1 MEDTE
6 NDIQDRLIA
15 ELYDIDDNVNK
26 MKKLAKETY
35 ANSETIIYVDENGND
50 ASVIVYD
57 HRNMI
62 WKSSDTFDAI
72 AEKEYGDASYG
83 ALLAYYNGIK
93 KEFEIEAGTKIKL
106 PIFTKDKN
114 ILENKV
120 YYPPMQKELYGRDI
134 AIDDEG
140 NIKTFGGDFGV
151 ISDKLN
157 LAQGLINR
165 LTTAFTRRIRLT
177 SYGIRAG
184 IGEPAV
190 VKSYVLSSVEQTVL
204 ADPRVAEV
212 TEINLE
218 GNGDKM
224 TVSVLYIDR
233 NNITGKASGDF

>member
-1 MEDTE
+1 MEENE
-6 NDIQDRLIA
+6 NDIQDKLVA
-15 ELYDIDDNVNK
+15 EVYDIDDNINK

-35 ANSETIIYVDENGND
+35 ANCETIIYVDENGND
-50 ASVIVYD
+50 ASIIVYD
-57 HRNMI
+57 HKNMI

-72 AEKEYGDASYG
+72 AEKEYGDASFG

-134 AIDDEG
+134 GIDDNG
-140 NIKTFGGDFGV
+140 NLKTFGGDFAI
-151 ISDKLN
+151 ISDKSN
-157 LAQGLINR
+157 LTQGLLNR
-165 LTTAFTRRIRLT
+165 LTTAFAKRIRLT
-177 SYGIRAG
+177 SYGIRAE
-184 IGEPAV
+184 IGEPSI

-212 TEINLE
+212 TEINLD
-218 GNGDKM
+218 GKGDKM
-224 TVSVLYIDR
+224 NVSVLYIDH
-233 NNITGKASGDF
+233 NNIQGKATGDF